1 MGFQEILIIA
11 VVILVLF
18 GARRIPEM
26 MKGVGKGIRDFNN
39 EKNKALDNEE
49 DAADEVVKRKS
60 TDK

>member
-18 GARRIPEM
+18 GAKRIPEM

-39 EKNKALDNEE
+39 ERNKSLDDEEE
-49 DAADEVVKRKS
+49 DKTEKK
-60 TDK
+60 

>member
-11 VVILVLF
+11 VVILILF

-39 EKNKALDNEE
+39 ERNKALDQEEE
-49 DAADEVVKRKS
+49 DNAEKR
-60 TDK
+60 